1 MGRSCLISTLYPRLL
16 QLGHIAIPTYGVFTA
31 LALIAALVAAM
42 SFARR
47 LSLDP
52 NKIWSL
58 GILGILST
66 LIGARLLLV
75 LTALPAFRQYP
86 FWVLGLTN
94 AHDVWIMPL
103 SVVFGIGAALL
114 YALAEGLPLLSV
126 LDCVA
131 PATALAIGIHS
142 IGAFLAGLD
151 YGLPTTSPWGV
162 TYTNLIAAFWYRTP
176 LGVRLHPVQLYQAA
190 ASLLIL
196 LLLAWWL
203 PRRRQTGE
211 LAGMWLLLTGLSA
224 SLLSLFRAGS
234 GSFAL
239 STSLAVAAVLAGGLL
254 LLQRSKTA

>member
-1 MGRSCLISTLYPRLL
+1 LYPRLF
-16 QLGHIAIPTYGVFTA
+16 QFGHIAIPTYGVFTA

-66 LIGARLLLV
+66 LISARLLLI
-75 LTALPAFRQYP
+75 LTALPAFRQHP

-103 SVVFGIGAALL
+103 SIVFGIGAALL
-114 YALAEGLPLLSV
+114 YALAEGLPLLSI

-131 PATALAIGIHS
+131 PAAALSIGIHS
-142 IGAFLAGLD
+142 VGAFLAGLD
-151 YGLPTTSPWGV
+151 YGVPTTQPWGV
-162 TYTNLIAAFWYRTP
+162 TYTSLISVLWYRTP
-176 LGVRLHPVQLYQAA
+176 LGIRLHPVQLYEAA

-196 LLLAWWL
+196 VLLAWWL
-203 PRRRQTGE
+203 PRRRQAGE
-211 LAGMWLLLTGLSA
+211 LAGVWLLLTGLSA

-234 GSFAL
+234 GNFAL
-239 STSLAVAAVLAGGLL
+239 FESLAAAAVLAGGVLL
-254 LLQRSKTA
+254 LKRSACKMPSF

>member
-1 MGRSCLISTLYPRLL
+1 MYPRLL

-66 LIGARLLLV
+66 LISARLLLI
-75 LTALPAFRQYP
+75 LTALPAFRQHP

-94 AHDVWIMPL
+94 SHDVWIMPL
-103 SVVFGIGAALL
+103 SIVFGFGAALL
-114 YALAEGLPLLSV
+114 YVLAEGLPLLSV

-131 PATALAIGIHS
+131 PAATLALGIHS

-151 YGLPTTSPWGV
+151 YGLPTTLPWGV
-162 TYTNLIAAFWYRTP
+162 TYTSLISVLWYRTP
-176 LGVRLHPVQLYQAA
+176 LGIRLHPVQLYETVL
-190 ASLLIL
+190 SLPILIL
-196 LLLAWWL
+196 LMWWL
-203 PRRRQTGE
+203 PRRRQAGE
-211 LAGMWLLLTGLSA
+211 LAGAWLLLTGLSA

-234 GSFAL
+234 GCFAL
-239 STSLAVAAVLAGGLL
+239 SESLAAVAVLAGGVLL
-254 LLQRSKTA
+254 IKRSQAV